1 MSFLAGPLSLI
12 IRPIYNLIENYGI
25 TIIIATILIKI
36 LTIPLTIK
44 SQKNMAKTQ
53 MIQPEIQ
60 KIQEKYKNDRNMLAM
75 EMQKVYK
82 KYDVN
87 PMGGCLP
94 LLIQMFILFG
104 FIGVI
109 YHPFEHILQMSGK
122 EIANVAQSL
131 GLSRKT
137 DEMQLWG
144 AAGINDALKAGGFGT
159 INFNFFGI
167 DLTKVPQADVK
178 NWTVWIFPV
187 LATVATYL
195 SGIQTQMQQK
205 KNAGSSANNN
215 QPAPGSTM
223 MKIMPIMTAVFT
235 VMMPIG
241 MSLYWFVSTFF
252 QIVQQFIMN
261 KFVNEK
267 IKEQVMVRQEEIK
280 EEKAK
285 RKKGKK

>member
-1 MSFLAGPLSLI
+1 MYFLAGPLSLI
-12 IRPIYNLIENYGI
+12 IRPIYNLIQNYGI
-25 TIIIATILIKI
+25 TLIIVTILIKI
-36 LTIPLTIK
+36 LTIPLTLK

-53 MIQPEIQ
+53 MIQPEIN
-60 KIQEKYKNDRNMLAM
+60 KIQEKYKNDRNMLAL

-94 LLIQMFILFG
+94 LIIQMFVLFG

-109 YHPFEHILQMSGK
+109 YHPFEYILQMSGT
-122 EIANVAQSL
+122 EISNLAESL
-131 GLSRKT
+131 GMSRKT
-137 DEMQLWG
+137 NEMSLWG
-144 AAGINDALKAGGFGT
+144 LKGASDYLTSIGKT
-159 INFNFFGI
+159 PINFNFFGI
-167 DLTKVPQADVK
+167 DLTKIPSGDIY

-187 LATVATYL
+187 LATVATYF
-195 SGIQTQMQQK
+195 SGIQTQMQQQ
-205 KNAGSSANNN
+205 KNSNN
-215 QPAPGSTM
+215 QAPQAGNMM

-235 VMMPIG
+235 VTMPIG

-252 QIVQQFIMN
+252 QIIQQFIMN

-267 IKEQVMVRQEEIK
+267 IKAQVMIRQEEIK

>member
-1 MSFLAGPLSLI
+1 MYFLAGPLAFL
-12 IRPIYNLIENYGI
+12 IRPIYNLIENYGL

-36 LTIPLTIK
+36 LTIPFTIK

-53 MIQPEIQ
+53 MIQPEIN
-60 KIQEKYKNDRNMLAM
+60 KIQEKYKNDKNMLAM

-94 LLIQMFILFG
+94 LIIQMFILFG

-109 YHPFEHILQMSGK
+109 YHPFEYILKMSGT
-122 EIANVAQSL
+122 EIANLAESL

-137 DEMQLWG
+137 DEMQMWG
-144 AAGINDALKAGGFGT
+144 AAGVADALKTAGFGT

-167 DLTKVPQADVK
+167 DLTKVPQADMY
-178 NWTVWIFPV
+178 NWTVWIFPA

-195 SGIQTQMQQK
+195 SGVQTQMQQK
-205 KNAGSSANNN
+205 KNAGSSNNN
-215 QPAPGSTM
+215 QPAPGNTM
-223 MKIMPIMTAVFT
+223 MKIMPIMTGVFT
-235 VMMPIG
+235 IMMPIG

-252 QIVQQFIMN
+252 QIVQQFVMN

>member
-1 MSFLAGPLSLI
+1 MYFLAGPLSLI
-12 IRPIYNLIENYGI
+12 IRPIYNLIQNYGI
-25 TIIIATILIKI
+25 TLIIVTILIKI
-36 LTIPLTIK
+36 LTIPLTLK

-53 MIQPEIQ
+53 MIQPEIN

-94 LLIQMFILFG
+94 LIIQMFVLFG

-109 YHPFEHILQMSGK
+109 YHPFEYILQMSGT
-122 EIANVAQSL
+122 EISNLAESL
-131 GLSRKT
+131 GMSRKT
-137 DEMQLWG
+137 NEMSLWG
-144 AAGINDALKAGGFGT
+144 LKGASDYLTSIGKT
-159 INFNFFGI
+159 PINFNFFGI
-167 DLTKVPQADVK
+167 DLTKIPSGDIY

-187 LATVATYL
+187 LATVATYF
-195 SGIQTQMQQK
+195 SGIQTQMQQQ
-205 KNAGSSANNN
+205 KNSNN
-215 QPAPGSTM
+215 QAPQAGNTM

-235 VMMPIG
+235 VTMPIG

-267 IKEQVMVRQEEIK
+267 IKAQVMIRQEEIK